1 VAVEP
6 VKGGPV
12 APVAPVA
19 PAAFC
24 PEYAFSAFG
33 VTEARKGV
41 FHFSFDVLKDDA
53 GKYLKRYQIQVLR
66 NRSEFA
72 LLEVQ
77 VDTLGGPHN
86 RRAIHEWNF
95 PGTDPGTIDA
105 RMRVH
110 YPNECHDDG
119 GGQPRLNG
127 PWSGFERSQN

>member
-1 VAVEP
+1 
-6 VKGGPV
+6 
-12 APVAPVA
+12 VA

-24 PEYAFSAFG
+24 PQFAFSAFG

-41 FHFSFDVLKDDA
+41 YHFSFDVLKDDA
-53 GKYLKRYQIQVLR
+53 GKYLHRYQIQVLR
-66 NRSEFA
+66 NRSEFTVV
-72 LLEVQ
+72 EVQ
-77 VDTLGGPHN
+77 VETLGGPHN
-86 RRAIHEWNF
+86 RRAVHEWAF

-127 PWSGFERSQN
+127 PWSGFERSTN